1 MYRPGL
7 ASHPCIILA
16 NKADCDGAGERL
28 RELRGHVARM
38 RASGELEGL
47 VIGSGEESGDG
58 EGVASA
64 VTAVSALHGRNLPL
78 VVRRMRHGL
87 TVASSILV
95 ERVEEERREMAAVK
109 AREGRKRRAGE
120 IGPEGKA
127 VRDAAAAR
135 RAASAGDWFVSGE
148 TPVSARRKKAQ
159 ELERRRAEEEKWA
172 EHFNSR
178 SRAPW

>member
-1 MYRPGL
+1 M
-7 ASHPCIILA
+7 
-16 NKADCDGAGERL
+16 
-28 RELRGHVARM
+28 
-38 RASGELEGL
+38 
-47 VIGSGEESGDG
+47 
-58 EGVASA
+58 
-64 VTAVSALHGRNLPL
+64 
-78 VVRRMRHGL
+78 
-87 TVASSILV
+87 V
-95 ERVEEERREMAAVK
+95 ERVEEEKREMEAVK

-120 IGPEGKA
+120 MGPEGKA
-127 VRDAAAAR
+127 VRDAAASR